1 MIKRKF
7 WKTGVAIAV
16 VLLMQTDVAV
26 YAVNTDG
33 EVQVTQESNITQ
45 DGNAVAVIEGKNLE
59 TADAEADSTE
69 TDSAEENVTEDVLT
83 VEYDAETPAPAAEEK
98 QVGWKKEDDGWY
110 YYNNDGSLKT
120 GWLQIG
126 ETYYYLDDNDPEH
139 PGRMACDEKKT
150 INGYNYFFNTSGA
163 MQTGWVRRPEGW
175 YYAYPGGNQ
184 QFGWL
189 QIGNNY
195 YYLDKNDEYSGR
207 MTADEKKTINGYNY
221 FFEGGGVMQTGW
233 VRRPEGWYYAYPGGN
248 QRFGWVKTGG
258 YWYYL
263 DQNNEEYSGLMAH
276 DQTLIIG
283 NTEYVFKSGGAM
295 YTGWRY
301 VSGEG
306 YYYYDENSGQKISG
320 WKSVNGNWYYLDP
333 SNNKIMVSNSWKQI
347 NGYWYYFVSSG
358 EMAKG
363 WKYINGNYYYLAND
377 GVMRTG
383 WQDIDGY
390 RYYFYKENEAGGWGV
405 MAHDT
410 TIDSIRIDSS
420 GHAKMRAENY
430 KKLNLCQFLG
440 IDGRK
445 YYNFLKTHIS
455 DKTYIGTKYSKNSYK
470 DGANGFSGWVNSAG
484 AGMDCEGFIDNVLK
498 QCGASHPMSVG
509 GGGKGWVAYNNHYG
523 LPYYDYSS
531 KADML
536 ASGILDYGDI
546 IWMFDTS
553 GPNSISS
560 IHHIGIFVG
569 SNPYEDKLWH
579 STFAMSNQYGETVN
593 GNQVSRIVPQASGC
607 KVWRVIKS
615 GAIITP

>member
-1 MIKRKF
+1 MRKRKF

-16 VLLMQTDVAV
+16 VLSMQTDVAV

-33 EVQVTQESNITQ
+33 EVQVTQENDITQ
-45 DGNAVAVIEGKNLE
+45 EDNEAAVIEEKNPE
-59 TADAEADSTE
+59 TADAEVDST
-69 TDSAEENVTEDVLT
+69 EENVTEDVLT
-83 VEYDAETPAPAAEEK
+83 VEYDTEMQAPAAEEK
-98 QVGWKKEDDGWY
+98 QVDWKKEDDGWY
-110 YYNNDGSLKT
+110 YYNNDGNLKT
-120 GWLQIG
+120 GWLQLG
-126 ETYYYLDDNDPEH
+126 ETYYYLDGNDPEH

-184 QFGWL
+184 
-189 QIGNNY
+189 
-195 YYLDKNDEYSGR
+195 
-207 MTADEKKTINGYNY
+207 
-221 FFEGGGVMQTGW
+221 
-233 VRRPEGWYYAYPGGN
+233 
-248 QRFGWVKTGG
+248 RFGWVKTGG

-263 DQNNEEYSGLMAH
+263 DQNNEEYSGLMVH

-410 TIDSIRIDSS
+410 TINGIAIDSS
-420 GHAKMRAENY
+420 GH
-430 KKLNLCQFLG
+430 
-440 IDGRK
+440 
-445 YYNFLKTHIS
+445 
-455 DKTYIGTKYSKNSYK
+455 TKIYSTRMAVFSTVSTNN
-470 DGANGFSGWVNSAG
+470 ANGTYNMTRALQSFNQVVLQPGQTLSFFAVAG
-484 AGMDCEGFIDNVLK
+484 PCGKAQGYKEAGVVGGTGYGGGICQASTTLYGAAIRAGMTIVQRRNHSVPSTYVPIGQDAMVDYGSSDLK
-498 QCGASHPMSVG
+498 FRNDFNFPVKIVTYVS
-509 GGGKGWVAYNNHYG
+509 GKTLYAEIWG
-523 LPYYDYSS
+523 LQPTWYDYINVSS
-531 KADML
+531 WSTGAKSAAACRYYIKNGSVVKTEQL
-536 ASGILDYGDI
+536 
-546 IWMFDTS
+546 
-553 GPNSISS
+553 PSS
-560 IHHIGIFVG
+560 
-569 SNPYEDKLWH
+569 YYK
-579 STFAMSNQYGETVN
+579 
-593 GNQVSRIVPQASGC
+593 
-607 KVWRVIKS
+607 
-615 GAIITP
+615 

>member
-1 MIKRKF
+1 MRKRKF

-16 VLLMQTDVAV
+16 VLSMQTDVAV

-33 EVQVTQESNITQ
+33 EVQVTQENDITQ
-45 DGNAVAVIEGKNLE
+45 EDNEAAVIEEKNPE
-59 TADAEADSTE
+59 TADAEVDST
-69 TDSAEENVTEDVLT
+69 EENVTEDVLT
-83 VEYDAETPAPAAEEK
+83 VEYDTEMQAPAAEEK

-110 YYNNDGSLKT
+110 YYNNDGNLKT
-120 GWLQIG
+120 GWLQLG
-126 ETYYYLDDNDPEH
+126 ETYYYLDGNDPEH

-163 MQTGWVRRPEGW
+163 
-175 YYAYPGGNQ
+175 
-184 QFGWL
+184 
-189 QIGNNY
+189 
-195 YYLDKNDEYSGR
+195 
-207 MTADEKKTINGYNY
+207 
-221 FFEGGGVMQTGW
+221 MQTGW

-410 TIDSIRIDSS
+410 TINGIAIDSS
-420 GHAKMRAENY
+420 GHAKV
-430 KKLNLCQFLG
+430 
-440 IDGRK
+440 
-445 YYNFLKTHIS
+445 
-455 DKTYIGTKYSKNSYK
+455 YSTRMAVFSTVSTNN
-470 DGANGFSGWVNSAG
+470 ANGTYNMTKALSSFNQVVLQPGQTLSFFAVAG
-484 AGMDCEGFIDNVLK
+484 PCGKAQGYKEAGVVGGTGYGGGICQASTTLYGAAIRAGMTIVQRRNHSVPSTYVPIGQDAMVDYGSSDLK
-498 QCGASHPMSVG
+498 FRNDFNFPVKIVTYVS
-509 GGGKGWVAYNNHYG
+509 GKTLYAEIWG
-523 LPYYDYSS
+523 LQPTWYDYINVSS
-531 KADML
+531 WSTGAKSAAACRYYIKNGSVVKTEQL
-536 ASGILDYGDI
+536 
-546 IWMFDTS
+546 
-553 GPNSISS
+553 PSS
-560 IHHIGIFVG
+560 
-569 SNPYEDKLWH
+569 YYK
-579 STFAMSNQYGETVN
+579 
-593 GNQVSRIVPQASGC
+593 
-607 KVWRVIKS
+607 
-615 GAIITP
+615 

>member
-1 MIKRKF
+1 MRKRKF

-45 DGNAVAVIEGKNLE
+45 DGNAAAVIEGKNLE

-163 MQTGWVRRPEGW
+163 
-175 YYAYPGGNQ
+175 
-184 QFGWL
+184 
-189 QIGNNY
+189 
-195 YYLDKNDEYSGR
+195 
-207 MTADEKKTINGYNY
+207 
-221 FFEGGGVMQTGW
+221 MQTGW

-410 TIDSIRIDSS
+410 TINGIAIDSS
-420 GHAKMRAENY
+420 GHAKV
-430 KKLNLCQFLG
+430 
-440 IDGRK
+440 
-445 YYNFLKTHIS
+445 
-455 DKTYIGTKYSKNSYK
+455 YSTRMAVFSTVSTNN
-470 DGANGFSGWVNSAG
+470 ANGTYNMTKALLSFNQVVVQPGQTLSFFAVAG
-484 AGMDCEGFIDNVLK
+484 PCGKAQGYKEAGVVGGTGYGGGICQASTTLYGAAIRAGMTIVQRRNHSVPSTYVPIGQDAMVDYGSSDLK
-498 QCGASHPMSVG
+498 FRNDFNFPVKIVTYVS
-509 GGGKGWVAYNNHYG
+509 GKTLYAEIWG
-523 LPYYDYSS
+523 LQPTWYDYINVSS
-531 KADML
+531 WSTGAKSAAACRYYIKNGSVVKTEQL
-536 ASGILDYGDI
+536 
-546 IWMFDTS
+546 
-553 GPNSISS
+553 PSS
-560 IHHIGIFVG
+560 
-569 SNPYEDKLWH
+569 YYK
-579 STFAMSNQYGETVN
+579 
-593 GNQVSRIVPQASGC
+593 
-607 KVWRVIKS
+607 
-615 GAIITP
+615 

>member
-45 DGNAVAVIEGKNLE
+45 DGNAAAVIEGKNLE

-207 MTADEKKTINGYNY
+207 MVADEKKTINGYNY

>member
-16 VLLMQTDVAV
+16 VLLMQIDVAV

-45 DGNAVAVIEGKNLE
+45 DGNAAAVIEGKNLE

-163 MQTGWVRRPEGW
+163 MQTGWIRRPEGW

>member
-16 VLLMQTDVAV
+16 VLLMQIDVAV

-33 EVQVTQESNITQ
+33 EVQVTQENDITQ
-45 DGNAVAVIEGKNLE
+45 EDNEAAVIEEKNPE
-59 TADAEADSTE
+59 TADAEVDST
-69 TDSAEENVTEDVLT
+69 EENVTEDVLT
-83 VEYDAETPAPAAEEK
+83 VEYDTEMQAPAAEEK

-110 YYNNDGSLKT
+110 YYNNDGNLKT
-120 GWLQIG
+120 GWLQLG
-126 ETYYYLDDNDPEH
+126 ETYYYLDGNDPEH

-207 MTADEKKTINGYNY
+207 MVADEKKTINGYNY

>member
-1 MIKRKF
+1 MRKRKF

-16 VLLMQTDVAV
+16 VLSMQTDVAV

-33 EVQVTQESNITQ
+33 EVQVTQENDITQ
-45 DGNAVAVIEGKNLE
+45 EDNEAAVIEEKNPE
-59 TADAEADSTE
+59 TADAEVDST
-69 TDSAEENVTEDVLT
+69 EENVTEDVLT
-83 VEYDAETPAPAAEEK
+83 VEYDTEMQAPAAEEK

-110 YYNNDGSLKT
+110 YYNNDGNLKT
-120 GWLQIG
+120 GWLQLG
-126 ETYYYLDDNDPEH
+126 ETYYYLDGNDPEH

-195 YYLDKNDEYSGR
+195 YYLDKNDEYSGK
-207 MTADEKKTINGYNY
+207 MVADEKKTINGYNY
-221 FFEGGGVMQTGW
+221 FFEGGGVMQSGW

-410 TIDSIRIDSS
+410 TINGIAIDSS
-420 GHAKMRAENY
+420 GHAKV
-430 KKLNLCQFLG
+430 
-440 IDGRK
+440 
-445 YYNFLKTHIS
+445 
-455 DKTYIGTKYSKNSYK
+455 YSTRMAVFSTVSTNN
-470 DGANGFSGWVNSAG
+470 ANGTYNMTKALLSFNQVVLQPGQTLSFFAVAG
-484 AGMDCEGFIDNVLK
+484 PCGKAQGYKEAGVVGGTGYGGGICQASTTLYGAAIRAGMTIVQRRNHSVPSTYVPIGQDAMVDYGSSDLK
-498 QCGASHPMSVG
+498 FRNDFNFPVKIVTYVS
-509 GGGKGWVAYNNHYG
+509 GKTLYAEIWG
-523 LPYYDYSS
+523 LQPTWYDYINVSS
-531 KADML
+531 WSTGAKSAAACRYYIKNGSVVKTEQL
-536 ASGILDYGDI
+536 
-546 IWMFDTS
+546 
-553 GPNSISS
+553 PSS
-560 IHHIGIFVG
+560 
-569 SNPYEDKLWH
+569 YYK
-579 STFAMSNQYGETVN
+579 
-593 GNQVSRIVPQASGC
+593 
-607 KVWRVIKS
+607 
-615 GAIITP
+615 

>member
-16 VLLMQTDVAV
+16 VLSMQTDVAV

-33 EVQVTQESNITQ
+33 EVQVTQENDITQ
-45 DGNAVAVIEGKNLE
+45 EDNEAAVIEEKNSE
-59 TADAEADSTE
+59 TADAEVDST
-69 TDSAEENVTEDVLT
+69 EENVTEDVLT
-83 VEYDAETPAPAAEEK
+83 VEYDAEMQAPAAEEK

-110 YYNNDGSLKT
+110 YYNNDGNLKT
-120 GWLQIG
+120 GWLQLG
-126 ETYYYLDDNDPEH
+126 ETYYYLDGNDPEH

-175 YYAYPGGNQ
+175 YYAY
-184 QFGWL
+184 
-189 QIGNNY
+189 
-195 YYLDKNDEYSGR
+195 S
-207 MTADEKKTINGYNY
+207 
-221 FFEGGGVMQTGW
+221 
-233 VRRPEGWYYAYPGGN
+233 GGN

-410 TIDSIRIDSS
+410 TINGIAIDSS
-420 GHAKMRAENY
+420 GHAKV
-430 KKLNLCQFLG
+430 
-440 IDGRK
+440 
-445 YYNFLKTHIS
+445 
-455 DKTYIGTKYSKNSYK
+455 YSTRMAVFSTVSTNN
-470 DGANGFSGWVNSAG
+470 ANGTYNMTKALLSFNQVVLQPGQTLSFFAVAG
-484 AGMDCEGFIDNVLK
+484 PCGKAQGYKEAGVVGGTGYGGGICQASTTLYGAAIRAGMTIVQRRNHSVPSTYVPIGQDAMVDYGSSDLK
-498 QCGASHPMSVG
+498 FRNDFNFPVKIVTYVS
-509 GGGKGWVAYNNHYG
+509 GKTLYAEIWG
-523 LPYYDYSS
+523 LQPTWYDYINVSS
-531 KADML
+531 WSTGAKSAAACRYYIKNGSVVKTEQL
-536 ASGILDYGDI
+536 
-546 IWMFDTS
+546 
-553 GPNSISS
+553 PSS
-560 IHHIGIFVG
+560 
-569 SNPYEDKLWH
+569 YYK
-579 STFAMSNQYGETVN
+579 
-593 GNQVSRIVPQASGC
+593 
-607 KVWRVIKS
+607 
-615 GAIITP
+615 

>member
-16 VLLMQTDVAV
+16 VLLMQIDVAV

-45 DGNAVAVIEGKNLE
+45 DGNAAAVIEGKNLE

-83 VEYDAETPAPAAEEK
+83 VEYDAETPASAAEEK

-163 MQTGWVRRPEGW
+163 MQTGWIRRPEGW

-233 VRRPEGWYYAYPGGN
+233 VKRPEGWYYTYPGGD

-263 DQNNEEYSGLMAH
+263 DQNNEEYPGLMAY
-276 DQTLIIG
+276 DQTL
-283 NTEYVFKSGGAM
+283 T
-295 YTGWRY
+295 
-301 VSGEG
+301 
-306 YYYYDENSGQKISG
+306 
-320 WKSVNGNWYYLDP
+320 
-333 SNNKIMVSNSWKQI
+333 
-347 NGYWYYFVSSG
+347 
-358 EMAKG
+358 
-363 WKYINGNYYYLAND
+363 
-377 GVMRTG
+377 
-383 WQDIDGY
+383 
-390 RYYFYKENEAGGWGV
+390 
-405 MAHDT
+405 
-410 TIDSIRIDSS
+410 
-420 GHAKMRAENY
+420 
-430 KKLNLCQFLG
+430 
-440 IDGRK
+440 
-445 YYNFLKTHIS
+445 
-455 DKTYIGTKYSKNSYK
+455 
-470 DGANGFSGWVNSAG
+470 
-484 AGMDCEGFIDNVLK
+484 
-498 QCGASHPMSVG
+498 
-509 GGGKGWVAYNNHYG
+509 
-523 LPYYDYSS
+523 
-531 KADML
+531 
-536 ASGILDYGDI
+536 
-546 IWMFDTS
+546 
-553 GPNSISS
+553 
-560 IHHIGIFVG
+560 IGIT
-569 SNPYEDKLWH
+569 SL
-579 STFAMSNQYGETVN
+579 
-593 GNQVSRIVPQASGC
+593 
-607 KVWRVIKS
+607 KV
-615 GAIITP
+615 AA

>member
-1 MIKRKF
+1 MRKRKF

-16 VLLMQTDVAV
+16 VLSMQTDVAV

-33 EVQVTQESNITQ
+33 EVQVTQENDITQ
-45 DGNAVAVIEGKNLE
+45 EDNEAAVIEEKNPE
-59 TADAEADSTE
+59 TADAEVDST
-69 TDSAEENVTEDVLT
+69 EENVTEDVLT
-83 VEYDAETPAPAAEEK
+83 VEYDTEMQAPAAEEK

-110 YYNNDGSLKT
+110 YYNNDGNLKT
-120 GWLQIG
+120 GWLQLG
-126 ETYYYLDDNDPEH
+126 ETYYYLDGNDPEH

-184 QFGWL
+184 
-189 QIGNNY
+189 
-195 YYLDKNDEYSGR
+195 
-207 MTADEKKTINGYNY
+207 
-221 FFEGGGVMQTGW
+221 
-233 VRRPEGWYYAYPGGN
+233 
-248 QRFGWVKTGG
+248 RFGWVKTGG

-263 DQNNEEYSGLMAH
+263 DQNNEEYSGLMVH

-410 TIDSIRIDSS
+410 TINGIAIDSS
-420 GHAKMRAENY
+420 GH
-430 KKLNLCQFLG
+430 
-440 IDGRK
+440 
-445 YYNFLKTHIS
+445 
-455 DKTYIGTKYSKNSYK
+455 TKIYSTRMAVFSTVSTNN
-470 DGANGFSGWVNSAG
+470 ANGTYNMTRALQSFNQVVLQPGQTLSFFAVAG
-484 AGMDCEGFIDNVLK
+484 PCGKAQGYKEAGVVGGTGYGGGICQASTTLYGAAIRAGMTIVQRRNHSVPSTYVPIGQDAMVDYGSSDLK
-498 QCGASHPMSVG
+498 FRNDFNFPVKIVTYVS
-509 GGGKGWVAYNNHYG
+509 GKTLYAEIWG
-523 LPYYDYSS
+523 LQPTWYDYINVSS
-531 KADML
+531 WSTGAKSAAACRYYIKNGSVVKTEQL
-536 ASGILDYGDI
+536 
-546 IWMFDTS
+546 
-553 GPNSISS
+553 PSS
-560 IHHIGIFVG
+560 
-569 SNPYEDKLWH
+569 YYK
-579 STFAMSNQYGETVN
+579 
-593 GNQVSRIVPQASGC
+593 
-607 KVWRVIKS
+607 
-615 GAIITP
+615 

>member
-1 MIKRKF
+1 MRKRKF

-16 VLLMQTDVAV
+16 VLSMQTDVAV

-33 EVQVTQESNITQ
+33 EVQVTQENDITQ
-45 DGNAVAVIEGKNLE
+45 EDNEAAVIEEKNPE
-59 TADAEADSTE
+59 TADAEVDST
-69 TDSAEENVTEDVLT
+69 EENVTEDVLT
-83 VEYDAETPAPAAEEK
+83 VEYDTEMQAPAAEEK

-110 YYNNDGSLKT
+110 YYNNDGNLKT
-120 GWLQIG
+120 GWLQLG
-126 ETYYYLDDNDPEH
+126 ETYYYLDGNDPEH

-163 MQTGWVRRPEGW
+163 
-175 YYAYPGGNQ
+175 
-184 QFGWL
+184 
-189 QIGNNY
+189 
-195 YYLDKNDEYSGR
+195 
-207 MTADEKKTINGYNY
+207 
-221 FFEGGGVMQTGW
+221 MQTGW

-410 TIDSIRIDSS
+410 TINGIAIDSS
-420 GHAKMRAENY
+420 GHAKV
-430 KKLNLCQFLG
+430 
-440 IDGRK
+440 
-445 YYNFLKTHIS
+445 
-455 DKTYIGTKYSKNSYK
+455 YSTRMAVFSTVSTNN
-470 DGANGFSGWVNSAG
+470 ANGTYNMTKALLSFNQVVLQPGQTLSFFAVAG
-484 AGMDCEGFIDNVLK
+484 PCGKAQGYKEAGVVGGTGYGGGICQASTTLYGAAIRAGMTIVQRRNHSVPSTYVPIGQDAMVDYGSSDLK
-498 QCGASHPMSVG
+498 FRNDFNYPVKIVTYVS
-509 GGGKGWVAYNNHYG
+509 GKTLYAEIWG
-523 LPYYDYSS
+523 LQPTWYDYINVSS
-531 KADML
+531 WSTGAKSAAACRYYIKNGSVVKTEQL
-536 ASGILDYGDI
+536 
-546 IWMFDTS
+546 
-553 GPNSISS
+553 PSS
-560 IHHIGIFVG
+560 
-569 SNPYEDKLWH
+569 YYK
-579 STFAMSNQYGETVN
+579 
-593 GNQVSRIVPQASGC
+593 
-607 KVWRVIKS
+607 
-615 GAIITP
+615 

>member
-1 MIKRKF
+1 MRKRKF

-16 VLLMQTDVAV
+16 VLSMQTDVAV

-33 EVQVTQESNITQ
+33 EVQVTQENDITQ
-45 DGNAVAVIEGKNLE
+45 EDNEAAVIEEKNPE

-69 TDSAEENVTEDVLT
+69 TDSTEENVTEDVLT
-83 VEYDAETPAPAAEEK
+83 VEYDTEMQAPAAEEK

-110 YYNNDGSLKT
+110 YYNNDGNLKT
-120 GWLQIG
+120 GWLQLG
-126 ETYYYLDDNDPEH
+126 ETYYYLDGNDPEH

-150 INGYNYFFNTSGA
+150 INGYNYFFNTS
-163 MQTGWVRRPEGW
+163 
-175 YYAYPGGNQ
+175 
-184 QFGWL
+184 
-189 QIGNNY
+189 
-195 YYLDKNDEYSGR
+195 
-207 MTADEKKTINGYNY
+207 
-221 FFEGGGVMQTGW
+221 GVMQTGW

-410 TIDSIRIDSS
+410 TINGIAIDSS
-420 GHAKMRAENY
+420 GHAKV
-430 KKLNLCQFLG
+430 
-440 IDGRK
+440 
-445 YYNFLKTHIS
+445 
-455 DKTYIGTKYSKNSYK
+455 YSTRMAVFSTVSTNN
-470 DGANGFSGWVNSAG
+470 ANGTYNMTKALLSFNQVVLQPGQTLSFFAVAG
-484 AGMDCEGFIDNVLK
+484 PCGKAQGYKEAGVVGGTGYGGGICQASTTLYGAAIRAGMTIVQRRNHSVPSTYVPIGQDAMVDYGSSDLK
-498 QCGASHPMSVG
+498 FRNDFNFPVKIVTYVS
-509 GGGKGWVAYNNHYG
+509 GKTLYAEIWG
-523 LPYYDYSS
+523 LQPTWYDYINVSS
-531 KADML
+531 WSTGAKSAAACRYYIKNGSVVKTEQL
-536 ASGILDYGDI
+536 
-546 IWMFDTS
+546 
-553 GPNSISS
+553 PSS
-560 IHHIGIFVG
+560 
-569 SNPYEDKLWH
+569 YYK
-579 STFAMSNQYGETVN
+579 
-593 GNQVSRIVPQASGC
+593 
-607 KVWRVIKS
+607 
-615 GAIITP
+615 

>member
-16 VLLMQTDVAV
+16 VLSMQTDVAV

-33 EVQVTQESNITQ
+33 EVQVTQENDITQ
-45 DGNAVAVIEGKNLE
+45 EDNEAAVIEEKNPE
-59 TADAEADSTE
+59 TADAEVDST
-69 TDSAEENVTEDVLT
+69 EENVTEDVLT

-110 YYNNDGSLKT
+110 YYNNDGNLKT
-120 GWLQIG
+120 GWLQLG
-126 ETYYYLDDNDPEH
+126 ETYYYLDGNDPEH

-163 MQTGWVRRPEGW
+163 MQTGWIRRPEGW

-207 MTADEKKTINGYNY
+207 MVADEKKTINGYNY

-263 DQNNEEYSGLMAH
+263 DQNNEEYPGLMAY
-276 DQTLIIG
+276 DQTLTIG

>member
-1 MIKRKF
+1 MRKRKF

-16 VLLMQTDVAV
+16 VLSMQTDVAV

-33 EVQVTQESNITQ
+33 EVQVTQENDITQ
-45 DGNAVAVIEGKNLE
+45 EDNEAAVIEEKNPE

-69 TDSAEENVTEDVLT
+69 TDSTEENVTEDVLT
-83 VEYDAETPAPAAEEK
+83 VEYDTEMQAPAAEEK

-110 YYNNDGSLKT
+110 YYNNDGNLKT
-120 GWLQIG
+120 GWLQLG
-126 ETYYYLDDNDPEH
+126 ETYYYLDGNDPEH

-150 INGYNYFFNTSGA
+150 INGYNYFFNTS
-163 MQTGWVRRPEGW
+163 
-175 YYAYPGGNQ
+175 
-184 QFGWL
+184 
-189 QIGNNY
+189 
-195 YYLDKNDEYSGR
+195 
-207 MTADEKKTINGYNY
+207 
-221 FFEGGGVMQTGW
+221 GVMQTGW

-405 MAHDT
+405 MAHDS
-410 TIDSIRIDSS
+410 TINGIAIDSS
-420 GHAKMRAENY
+420 GHAKV
-430 KKLNLCQFLG
+430 
-440 IDGRK
+440 
-445 YYNFLKTHIS
+445 
-455 DKTYIGTKYSKNSYK
+455 YSTRMAVFSTVSTNN
-470 DGANGFSGWVNSAG
+470 ANGTYNMTKALLSFNQVVLQPGQTLSFFAVAG
-484 AGMDCEGFIDNVLK
+484 PCGKAQGYKEAGVVGGTGYGGGICQASTTLYGAAIRAGMTIVQRRNHSVPSTYVPIGQDAMVDYGSSDLK
-498 QCGASHPMSVG
+498 FRNDFNFPVKIVTYVS
-509 GGGKGWVAYNNHYG
+509 GKTLYAEIWG
-523 LPYYDYSS
+523 LQPTWYDYINVSS
-531 KADML
+531 WSTGAKSAAACRYYIKNGSVVKTEQL
-536 ASGILDYGDI
+536 
-546 IWMFDTS
+546 
-553 GPNSISS
+553 PSS
-560 IHHIGIFVG
+560 
-569 SNPYEDKLWH
+569 YYK
-579 STFAMSNQYGETVN
+579 
-593 GNQVSRIVPQASGC
+593 
-607 KVWRVIKS
+607 
-615 GAIITP
+615 

>member
-1 MIKRKF
+1 MRKRKF

-16 VLLMQTDVAV
+16 VLSMQTDVAV

-33 EVQVTQESNITQ
+33 EVQVTQENDITQ
-45 DGNAVAVIEGKNLE
+45 EDNEAAVIEEKNPE
-59 TADAEADSTE
+59 TADAEVDST
-69 TDSAEENVTEDVLT
+69 EENVTEDVLT
-83 VEYDAETPAPAAEEK
+83 VEYDTEMQAPAAEEK

-110 YYNNDGSLKT
+110 YYNNDGNLKT
-120 GWLQIG
+120 GWLQLG
-126 ETYYYLDDNDPEH
+126 ETYYYLDGNDPEH

-184 QFGWL
+184 
-189 QIGNNY
+189 
-195 YYLDKNDEYSGR
+195 
-207 MTADEKKTINGYNY
+207 
-221 FFEGGGVMQTGW
+221 
-233 VRRPEGWYYAYPGGN
+233 
-248 QRFGWVKTGG
+248 RFGWVKTGG

-263 DQNNEEYSGLMAH
+263 DQNNEEYSGLMVH

-390 RYYFYKENEAGGWGV
+390 RYYFYKENEIGGWGV

-410 TIDSIRIDSS
+410 TINGIAIDSS
-420 GHAKMRAENY
+420 GH
-430 KKLNLCQFLG
+430 
-440 IDGRK
+440 
-445 YYNFLKTHIS
+445 
-455 DKTYIGTKYSKNSYK
+455 TKIYSTRMAVFSTVSTNN
-470 DGANGFSGWVNSAG
+470 ANGTYNMTRALQSFNQVVLQPGQTLSFFAVAG
-484 AGMDCEGFIDNVLK
+484 PCGKAQGYKEAGVVGGTGYGGGICQASTTLYGAAIRAGMTIVQRRNHSVPSTYVPIGQDAMVDYGSSDLK
-498 QCGASHPMSVG
+498 FRNDFNFPVKIVTYVS
-509 GGGKGWVAYNNHYG
+509 GKTLYAEIWG
-523 LPYYDYSS
+523 LQPTWYDYINVSS
-531 KADML
+531 WSTGAKSAACRYYIKNGSVVKTEQL
-536 ASGILDYGDI
+536 
-546 IWMFDTS
+546 
-553 GPNSISS
+553 PSS
-560 IHHIGIFVG
+560 
-569 SNPYEDKLWH
+569 YYK
-579 STFAMSNQYGETVN
+579 
-593 GNQVSRIVPQASGC
+593 
-607 KVWRVIKS
+607 
-615 GAIITP
+615 

>member
-1 MIKRKF
+1 MRKRKF

-16 VLLMQTDVAV
+16 VLSMQTDVAV

-33 EVQVTQESNITQ
+33 EVQVTQENDITQ
-45 DGNAVAVIEGKNLE
+45 EDNEAAVIEEKNPE
-59 TADAEADSTE
+59 TADAEVDST
-69 TDSAEENVTEDVLT
+69 EENVTEDVLT
-83 VEYDAETPAPAAEEK
+83 VEYDTEMQAPAAEEK

-110 YYNNDGSLKT
+110 YYNNDGNLKT
-120 GWLQIG
+120 GWLQLG
-126 ETYYYLDDNDPEH
+126 ETYYYLDGNDP
-139 PGRMACDEKKT
+139 
-150 INGYNYFFNTSGA
+150 
-163 MQTGWVRRPEGW
+163 
-175 YYAYPGGNQ
+175 
-184 QFGWL
+184 
-189 QIGNNY
+189 
-195 YYLDKNDEYSGR
+195 EYSGR
-207 MTADEKKTINGYNY
+207 MVADEKKTINGYNY

-410 TIDSIRIDSS
+410 TINGIAIDSS
-420 GHAKMRAENY
+420 GHAKV
-430 KKLNLCQFLG
+430 
-440 IDGRK
+440 
-445 YYNFLKTHIS
+445 
-455 DKTYIGTKYSKNSYK
+455 YSTRMAVFSTVSTNN
-470 DGANGFSGWVNSAG
+470 ANGTYNMTKALLSFNQVVLQPGQTLSFFAVAG
-484 AGMDCEGFIDNVLK
+484 PCGKAQGYKEAGVVGGTGYGGGICQASTTLYGAAIRAGMTIVQRRNHSVPSTYVPIGQDAMVDYGSSDLK
-498 QCGASHPMSVG
+498 FRNDFNFPVKIVTYVS
-509 GGGKGWVAYNNHYG
+509 GKTLYAEIWG
-523 LPYYDYSS
+523 LQPTWYDYINVSS
-531 KADML
+531 WSTGAKSAAACRYYIKNGSVVKTEQL
-536 ASGILDYGDI
+536 
-546 IWMFDTS
+546 
-553 GPNSISS
+553 PSS
-560 IHHIGIFVG
+560 
-569 SNPYEDKLWH
+569 YYK
-579 STFAMSNQYGETVN
+579 
-593 GNQVSRIVPQASGC
+593 
-607 KVWRVIKS
+607 
-615 GAIITP
+615 

>member
-1 MIKRKF
+1 MRKRKF

-16 VLLMQTDVAV
+16 VLSMQTDVAV

-33 EVQVTQESNITQ
+33 EVQVTQENDITQ
-45 DGNAVAVIEGKNLE
+45 EDNEAAVIEEKNPE
-59 TADAEADSTE
+59 TADAEVDST
-69 TDSAEENVTEDVLT
+69 EENVTEDVLT
-83 VEYDAETPAPAAEEK
+83 VEYDTEMQAPAAEEK

-110 YYNNDGSLKT
+110 YYNNDGNLKT
-120 GWLQIG
+120 GWLQLG
-126 ETYYYLDDNDPEH
+126 ETYYYLDGNDPEH

-175 YYAYPGGNQ
+175 YYAYPRG
-184 QFGWL
+184 
-189 QIGNNY
+189 
-195 YYLDKNDEYSGR
+195 K
-207 MTADEKKTINGYNY
+207 
-221 FFEGGGVMQTGW
+221 
-233 VRRPEGWYYAYPGGN
+233 

-410 TIDSIRIDSS
+410 TINGIAIDSS
-420 GHAKMRAENY
+420 GHAKV
-430 KKLNLCQFLG
+430 
-440 IDGRK
+440 
-445 YYNFLKTHIS
+445 
-455 DKTYIGTKYSKNSYK
+455 YSTRMAVFSTVSTNN
-470 DGANGFSGWVNSAG
+470 ANGTYNMTKALLSFNQVVLQPGQTLSFFAVAG
-484 AGMDCEGFIDNVLK
+484 PCGKAQGYKEAGVVGGTGYGGGICQASTTLYGAAIRAGMTIVQRRNHSVPSTYVPIGQDAMVDYGSSDLK
-498 QCGASHPMSVG
+498 FRNDFNFPVKIVTYVS
-509 GGGKGWVAYNNHYG
+509 GKTLYAEIWG
-523 LPYYDYSS
+523 LQPTWYDYINVSS
-531 KADML
+531 WSTGAKSAAACRYYIKNGSVVKTEQL
-536 ASGILDYGDI
+536 
-546 IWMFDTS
+546 
-553 GPNSISS
+553 PSS
-560 IHHIGIFVG
+560 
-569 SNPYEDKLWH
+569 YYK
-579 STFAMSNQYGETVN
+579 
-593 GNQVSRIVPQASGC
+593 
-607 KVWRVIKS
+607 
-615 GAIITP
+615 

>member
-16 VLLMQTDVAV
+16 VLLMQIDVAV

-45 DGNAVAVIEGKNLE
+45 DGNAAAVIEGKNLE

-163 MQTGWVRRPEGW
+163 MQTGWIRRPEGW

-233 VRRPEGWYYAYPGGN
+233 VKRPEGWYYTYPGGD

-263 DQNNEEYSGLMAH
+263 DQNNEEYPGLMAH

-607 KVWRVIKS
+607 KVRRVIKS

>member
-1 MIKRKF
+1 MRKRKF

-16 VLLMQTDVAV
+16 VLSMQTDVAV

-33 EVQVTQESNITQ
+33 EVQVTQENDITQ
-45 DGNAVAVIEGKNLE
+45 EDNEAAVIEEKNPE
-59 TADAEADSTE
+59 TADAEVDSTE
-69 TDSAEENVTEDVLT
+69 ENMTEDVLT
-83 VEYDAETPAPAAEEK
+83 VEYDTEMQAPAAEEK

-110 YYNNDGSLKT
+110 YYNNDGNLKT
-120 GWLQIG
+120 GWLQLG
-126 ETYYYLDDNDPEH
+126 ETYYYLDGNDPEH

-184 QFGWL
+184 P
-189 QIGNNY
+189 
-195 YYLDKNDEYSGR
+195 
-207 MTADEKKTINGYNY
+207 
-221 FFEGGGVMQTGW
+221 V
-233 VRRPEGWYYAYPGGN
+233 
-248 QRFGWVKTGG
+248 GWVKTGG

-263 DQNNEEYSGLMAH
+263 DQNNEEYPGLMAH

-410 TIDSIRIDSS
+410 TINGIAIDSS
-420 GHAKMRAENY
+420 GHAKV
-430 KKLNLCQFLG
+430 
-440 IDGRK
+440 
-445 YYNFLKTHIS
+445 
-455 DKTYIGTKYSKNSYK
+455 YSTRMAVFSTVSTNN
-470 DGANGFSGWVNSAG
+470 ANGTYNMTKALLSFNQVVLQPGQTLSFFAVAG
-484 AGMDCEGFIDNVLK
+484 PCGKAQGYKEAGVVGGTGYGGGICQASTTLYGAAIRAGMTIVQRRNHSVPSTYVPIGQDAMVDYGSSDLK
-498 QCGASHPMSVG
+498 FRNDFNFPVKIVTYVS
-509 GGGKGWVAYNNHYG
+509 GKTLYAEIWG
-523 LPYYDYSS
+523 LQPTWYDYINVSS
-531 KADML
+531 WSTGAKSAAACRYYIKNGSVVKTEQL
-536 ASGILDYGDI
+536 
-546 IWMFDTS
+546 
-553 GPNSISS
+553 PSS
-560 IHHIGIFVG
+560 
-569 SNPYEDKLWH
+569 YYK
-579 STFAMSNQYGETVN
+579 
-593 GNQVSRIVPQASGC
+593 
-607 KVWRVIKS
+607 
-615 GAIITP
+615 

>member
-1 MIKRKF
+1 MRKRKF

-16 VLLMQTDVAV
+16 VLSMQTDVAV

-33 EVQVTQESNITQ
+33 EVQVTQENDITQ
-45 DGNAVAVIEGKNLE
+45 EDNEAAVIEEKNPE
-59 TADAEADSTE
+59 TADAEVDST
-69 TDSAEENVTEDVLT
+69 EENVTEDVLT
-83 VEYDAETPAPAAEEK
+83 VEYDTEMQAPAAEEK

-110 YYNNDGSLKT
+110 YYNNDGNLKT
-120 GWLQIG
+120 GWLQLG
-126 ETYYYLDDNDPEH
+126 ETYYYLDGNDPEH

-184 QFGWL
+184 
-189 QIGNNY
+189 
-195 YYLDKNDEYSGR
+195 
-207 MTADEKKTINGYNY
+207 
-221 FFEGGGVMQTGW
+221 
-233 VRRPEGWYYAYPGGN
+233 
-248 QRFGWVKTGG
+248 RFGWVKTGG

-263 DQNNEEYSGLMAH
+263 DQNNEEYPGLMAH

-410 TIDSIRIDSS
+410 TINGIAIDSS
-420 GHAKMRAENY
+420 GHAKV
-430 KKLNLCQFLG
+430 
-440 IDGRK
+440 
-445 YYNFLKTHIS
+445 
-455 DKTYIGTKYSKNSYK
+455 YSTRMAVFSTVSTNN
-470 DGANGFSGWVNSAG
+470 ANGTYNMTRALQSFNQVVLQPGQTLSFFAVAG
-484 AGMDCEGFIDNVLK
+484 PCGKAQGYKEAGVVGGTGYGGGICQASTTLYGAAIRAGMTIVQRRNHSVPSTYVPIGQDAMVDYGSSDLK
-498 QCGASHPMSVG
+498 FRNDFNFPVKIVTYVS
-509 GGGKGWVAYNNHYG
+509 GKTLYAEIWG
-523 LPYYDYSS
+523 LQPTWYDYINVSS
-531 KADML
+531 WSTGAKSAAACRYYIKNGSVVKTEQL
-536 ASGILDYGDI
+536 
-546 IWMFDTS
+546 
-553 GPNSISS
+553 PSS
-560 IHHIGIFVG
+560 
-569 SNPYEDKLWH
+569 YYK
-579 STFAMSNQYGETVN
+579 
-593 GNQVSRIVPQASGC
+593 
-607 KVWRVIKS
+607 
-615 GAIITP
+615 

>member
-16 VLLMQTDVAV
+16 VLLMQIDVAV

-45 DGNAVAVIEGKNLE
+45 DGNAAAVIEGKNLE

-163 MQTGWVRRPEGW
+163 
-175 YYAYPGGNQ
+175 
-184 QFGWL
+184 
-189 QIGNNY
+189 
-195 YYLDKNDEYSGR
+195 
-207 MTADEKKTINGYNY
+207 
-221 FFEGGGVMQTGW
+221 MQTGW

>member
-1 MIKRKF
+1 MRKRKF

-16 VLLMQTDVAV
+16 VLSMQTDVAV

-33 EVQVTQESNITQ
+33 EVQVTQENDITQ
-45 DGNAVAVIEGKNLE
+45 EDNEAAVIEEKNPE
-59 TADAEADSTE
+59 TADAEVDSTE
-69 TDSAEENVTEDVLT
+69 ENMTEDVLT
-83 VEYDAETPAPAAEEK
+83 VEYDTEMQAPAAEEK

-110 YYNNDGSLKT
+110 YYNNDGNLKT
-120 GWLQIG
+120 GWLQLG
-126 ETYYYLDDNDPEH
+126 ETYYYLDGNDPEH

-189 QIGNNY
+189 QIGNN
-195 YYLDKNDEYSGR
+195 
-207 MTADEKKTINGYNY
+207 
-221 FFEGGGVMQTGW
+221 
-233 VRRPEGWYYAYPGGN
+233 
-248 QRFGWVKTGG
+248 
-258 YWYYL
+258 WYYL
-263 DQNNEEYSGLMAH
+263 DQNNEEYPGLMAH

-410 TIDSIRIDSS
+410 TINGIAIDSS
-420 GHAKMRAENY
+420 GHAKV
-430 KKLNLCQFLG
+430 
-440 IDGRK
+440 
-445 YYNFLKTHIS
+445 
-455 DKTYIGTKYSKNSYK
+455 YSTRMAVFSTVSTNN
-470 DGANGFSGWVNSAG
+470 ANGTYNMTKALLSFNQVVLQPGQTLSFFAVAG
-484 AGMDCEGFIDNVLK
+484 PCGKAQGYKEAGVVGGTGYGGGICQASTTLYGAAIRAGMTIVQRRNHSVPSTYVPIGQDAMVDYGSSDLK
-498 QCGASHPMSVG
+498 FRNDFNFPVKIVTYVS
-509 GGGKGWVAYNNHYG
+509 GKTLYAEIWG
-523 LPYYDYSS
+523 LQPTWYDYINVSS
-531 KADML
+531 WSTGAKSAAACRYYIKNGSVVKTEQL
-536 ASGILDYGDI
+536 
-546 IWMFDTS
+546 
-553 GPNSISS
+553 PSS
-560 IHHIGIFVG
+560 
-569 SNPYEDKLWH
+569 YYK
-579 STFAMSNQYGETVN
+579 
-593 GNQVSRIVPQASGC
+593 
-607 KVWRVIKS
+607 
-615 GAIITP
+615 